1 MSKLK
6 NISAILILLLP
17 IAIISNQVVA
27 DEKHM
32 DDAND
37 LFSIYNEAKI
47 DDYNVLQQE
56 YINTLNQL
64 EKAEAEAKLNEVHNG
79 LIDAAIEW
87 QTQEK
92 NKISKEIKELSKQNI
107 EISKQISDEFESDWY
122 ELVKLDKLYKMNLSK
137 MDKLLRDYDKFS
149 LTEKRMTDYDTLD
162 ELSKEVDELQKTYK
176 EASNVKILGDV
187 YTVVYPLAKETK
199 MTSGF
204 GNRIDPITGASIS
217 FHSGIDLRASVGTE
231 VLSLFNGKIIDT
243 GFTATGGNYVSID
256 HGNGIRSYYCHL
268 SEILCEK
275 GQVVNQYDVIAL
287 SGNTG
292 SRTTGPHLHL
302 ALYINGN
309 AVNPEILFNEV

>member
-1 MSKLK
+1 MSRLRVL
-6 NISAILILLLP
+6 SAIFVLILPAL
-17 IAIISNQVVA
+17 IVCRQVVA

-37 LFSIYNEAKI
+37 LFTLYNEAQV

-56 YINTLNQL
+56 YLNTISQY
-64 EKAEAEAKLNEVHNG
+64 EKAEMEAKLNEVHNG
-79 LIDAAIEW
+79 LIDAAVEW

-92 NKISKEIKELSKQNI
+92 NRISKEIRELSKQNV
-107 EISKQISDEFESDWY
+107 EISKQISADFNGDWNN
-122 ELVKLDKLYKMNLSK
+122 LVRLDKAYKINLSK
-137 MDKLLRDYDKFS
+137 MDKLLEDYDKFS

-162 ELSKEVDELQKTYK
+162 ALSKELDELQKTYK

-187 YTVVYPLAKETK
+187 YNVIYPLAKETK

-231 VLSLFNGKIIDT
+231 VLSLFNGKVIDT

-275 GQVVNQYDVIAL
+275 GQEVNQYDVIAL

-309 AVNPEILFNEV
+309 AVNPEILFNGD